1 MIARKFALL
10 QLPQSFA
17 KNIFEYLYAILV
29 RQASDMTELMNLN
42 IRIRG
47 NLREFVVSNI
57 GNDGLYDNA
66 SEYVRDLIRK
76 DMARSEE
83 AAFEK
88 KRLALQQA
96 FALPDESYRSRSAE
110 EVIARNRP
118 ADG

>member
-1 MIARKFALL
+1 
-10 QLPQSFA
+10 
-17 KNIFEYLYAILV
+17 
-29 RQASDMTELMNLN
+29 MTELMNLN

-47 NLREFVVSNI
+47 SLRDFVVANI
-57 GNDGLYDNA
+57 GDDGLYDNV

-76 DMARSEE
+76 DMARAEE

-96 FALPDESYRSRSAE
+96 FALPDESYRSRSSE
-110 EVIARNRP
+110 EVIAPNRP

>member
-1 MIARKFALL
+1 MAARKSALL
-10 QLPQSFA
+10 QLAQSFA
-17 KNIFEYLYAILV
+17 KNISEYLHAILV
-29 RQASDMTELMNLN
+29 WRASDLTESMNLN

-57 GNDGLYDNA
+57 GDDGLYDNV

-76 DMARSEE
+76 DMARAEE

-96 FALPDESYRSRSAE
+96 FALPDESYRSRNAE
-110 EVIARNRP
+110 EVIARNGS